1 MEQFTPYLILTISA
15 LVFAGFFS
23 GMEIAFV
30 SSNKVKTEIDIK
42 KGGLLSQILN
52 IFYAHR
58 ETFISTMLV
67 GQNIVHVVYGIGIAW
82 LLGRPA
88 NPDTG
93 QTAGPLVLWLGENN
107 DFLVLLMQTII
118 STIIVLIMGE
128 FLPKTTFRINPNRSL
143 RIFAVPLLFL
153 YLILYPISQFT
164 SWLSMALM
172 KLFGIKNE
180 KKEIGLISVGELD
193 DYLQENID
201 KSEDENREVEREVK
215 IFENALDFSDTRL
228 RDCMIPR
235 NEIVGVD
242 IAETSREELSQL
254 FTKSGL
260 SKIVVYH
267 DDIDNVLGF
276 IQVSEMFKPDVNWKD
291 QIKPVIIAPE
301 TMLAKKMM
309 QNLLKEKKSMAIVV
323 DEFGGTAGMVTLEDL
338 VEEIFGDIEDE
349 HDRRKLIARKTGE
362 NTYELSG
369 RMEIERINEMFDL
382 DLPESDDYQTIA
394 GYIVNRLEVIPNQG
408 EKHDIDQFTINITK
422 KTGARLELITLT
434 VNPTNNDNKT
444 TN

>member
-1 MEQFTPYLILTISA
+1 MIPYIILTAAA
-15 LVFAGFFS
+15 LVLSGFFS

-30 SSNKVKTEIDIK
+30 SSNKVKAEIDIK
-42 KGGLLSQILN
+42 KGGIVSQILN
-52 IFYAHR
+52 IFYTHR

-67 GQNIVHVVYGIGIAW
+67 GNNIVNVVYGIGIAW
-82 LLGRPA
+82 LLGREGDP
-88 NPDTG
+88 NKG
-93 QTAGPLVLWLGENN
+93 ISAGPLVQWIGN
-107 DFLVLLMQTII
+107 DHPALILFVQTII
-118 STIIVLIMGE
+118 STAIVLVMAE

-153 YLILYPISQFT
+153 YLLLYPISQFI
-164 SWLSMALM
+164 SWLSGALM
-172 KLFGIKNE
+172 RLCGIKND
-180 KKEIGLISVGELD
+180 KNEIRLISVGELD

-201 KSEDENREVEREVK
+201 KSEDENREVDREVK

-242 IAETSREELSQL
+242 IAETSREQLSKL
-254 FTKSGL
+254 FTRSGL

-267 DDIDNVLGF
+267 DDIDNVIGF
-276 IQVSEMFKPDVNWKD
+276 IQVSEMFKPNVNWKD

-323 DEFGGTAGMVTLEDL
+323 DEFGGTAGMITLEDL

-349 HDRRKLIARKTGE
+349 HDRRKLVARKTGE
-362 NTYELSG
+362 NTYEFSG
-369 RMEIERINEMFDL
+369 RMEIERINELFDL
-382 DLPESDDYQTIA
+382 DLPENDDYQTLA
-394 GYIVNRLEVIPNQG
+394 GFIVNNLEVIPNQG
-408 EKHDIDQFTINITK
+408 EEHTIDKFTVHINK
-422 KTGARLELITLT
+422 KTGARLELITVT
-434 VNPTNNDNKT
+434 VNSNNNDNEEQES
-444 TN
+444 

>member
-1 MEQFTPYLILTISA
+1 
-15 LVFAGFFS
+15 
-23 GMEIAFV
+23 V
-30 SSNKVKTEIDIK
+30 SSNKVKAEIDIK
-42 KGGLLSQILN
+42 KGGLVSQILA
-52 IFYAHR
+52 IFYDHR

-67 GQNIVHVVYGIGIAW
+67 GNNIVNVVYGIGIAW
-82 LLGRPA
+82 LLKE
-88 NPDTG
+88 T
-93 QTAGPLVLWLGENN
+93 TPLEQWLNHN
-107 DFLVLLMQTII
+107 QALVLLVQTII
-118 STIIVLIMGE
+118 STAIVLVMSE
-128 FLPKTTFRINPNRSL
+128 FLPKTMFRINPNRSL
-143 RIFAVPLLFL
+143 RFFAVPLLFL
-153 YLILYPISQFT
+153 YLLLYPISQFT
-164 SWLSMALM
+164 SWLSAILM
-172 KLFGIKNE
+172 RLFGIKNE
-180 KKEIGLISVGELD
+180 KKEIRLISVGELD

-260 SKIVVYH
+260 SKLVVYH

-276 IQVSEMFKPDVNWKD
+276 IQVSELFKPDVNWKD

-369 RMEIERINEMFDL
+369 RMEIERINEMFNL

-408 EKHDIDQFTINITK
+408 EKHTIDQFTVTITK
-422 KTGARLELITLT
+422 KSGARLELITLT
-434 VNPTNNDNKT
+434 VNPSDSDNNN
-444 TN
+444 N

>member
-1 MEQFTPYLILTISA
+1 MESFLPYLILTITA
-15 LVFAGFFS
+15 LVFSAFFS

-42 KGGLLSQILN
+42 KGGLMSHILN

-58 ETFISTMLV
+58 EMFISTMLV

-82 LLGRPA
+82 LLK
-88 NPDTG
+88 T
-93 QTAGPLVLWLGENN
+93 PLESWLGDNEA
-107 DFLVLLMQTII
+107 LVLLVQTII
-118 STIIVLIMGE
+118 STAIVLVMGE
-128 FLPKTTFRINPNRSL
+128 FFPKTAFRINPNRSL

-153 YLILYPISQFT
+153 YLLLYPISQLT
-164 SWLSMALM
+164 SWLSMTLM
-172 KLFGIKNE
+172 RLFGIKNE
-180 KKEIGLISVGELD
+180 KKEIRLISVGELD

-215 IFENALDFSDTRL
+215 LFENALDFSDTRL

-242 IAETSREELSQL
+242 IADTSREELSAL
-254 FTKSGL
+254 FTRSGL
-260 SKIVVYH
+260 SKLVVYH

-276 IQVSEMFKPDVNWKD
+276 IQVSEMFKPADVNWKD

-349 HDRRKLIARKTGE
+349 HDRRKLVARKTASD
-362 NTYELSG
+362 TYEFSG
-369 RMEIERINEMFDL
+369 RMEISRINEQFDL

-394 GYIVNRLEVIPNQG
+394 GYIVNRLEMIPNQG
-408 EKHDIDQFTINITK
+408 EQHTIDNYTVTITK
-422 KTGARLELITLT
+422 KSGARLELITLK
-434 VNPTNNDNKT
+434 VNASEPQGDDKE
-444 TN
+444 

>member
-1 MEQFTPYLILTISA
+1 MDQLIPYIILTAAA
-15 LVFAGFFS
+15 LVLGAFFS

-42 KGGLLSQILN
+42 KGGLVSQILN

-67 GQNIVHVVYGIGIAW
+67 GNNIVHVVYGIGIAW
-82 LLGRPA
+82 LLGREGDPIKGI
-88 NPDTG
+88 P
-93 QTAGPLVLWLGENN
+93 AGPLVQWIGDNHPALIL
-107 DFLVLLMQTII
+107 LVQTLI
-118 STIIVLIMGE
+118 STAIVLVMAE
-128 FLPKTTFRINPNRSL
+128 FLPKTAFRINPNRSL

-164 SWLSMALM
+164 SWLSMVLM
-172 KLFGIKNE
+172 RLFGIKNE
-180 KKEIGLISVGELD
+180 KNEIRLISVGELD

-215 IFENALDFSDTRL
+215 LFENALDFSDTRL

-242 IAETSREELSQL
+242 IAETSREELSEI
-254 FTKSGL
+254 FTRSGL
-260 SKIVVYH
+260 SKLVVYH

-276 IQVSEMFKPDVNWKD
+276 IQVSEMFKPADTNWKD

-323 DEFGGTAGMVTLEDL
+323 DEFGGTAGMITLEDL

-349 HDRRKLIARKTGE
+349 HDRRKLVARKIGE

-369 RMEIERINEMFDL
+369 RMEIERINELFDL

-394 GYIVNRLEVIPNQG
+394 GYIVNKLEVIPNQG
-408 EKHDIDQFTINITK
+408 EEHNIDNYTMRISK
-422 KTGARLELITLT
+422 KTGARLELITVT
-434 VNPTNNDNKT
+434 VNHKENEKT
-444 TN
+444 DD

>member
-1 MEQFTPYLILTISA
+1 MIPYIILTAAA
-15 LVFAGFFS
+15 LVLGGFFS

-30 SSNKVKTEIDIK
+30 SSNKVKAEIDIK
-42 KGGLLSQILN
+42 KGGIVSQILN
-52 IFYAHR
+52 IFYTHR

-67 GQNIVHVVYGIGIAW
+67 GNNIVHVVYGIGIAW
-82 LLGRPA
+82 LLK
-88 NPDTG
+88 T
-93 QTAGPLVLWLGENN
+93 PLEEWLGKDN
-107 DFLVLLMQTII
+107 DALILLVQTII
-118 STIIVLIMGE
+118 STAIVLVMAE

-153 YLILYPISQFT
+153 YLLLYPISQFI
-164 SWLSMALM
+164 SWLSGALM
-172 KLFGIKNE
+172 RLCGIKNE
-180 KKEIGLISVGELD
+180 KNEIRLISVGELD

-242 IAETSREELSQL
+242 IAETSREELSKL
-254 FTKSGL
+254 FTRSGL

-267 DDIDNVLGF
+267 DDIDNVIGF

-349 HDRRKLIARKTGE
+349 HDRRKLVARKTGE
-362 NTYELSG
+362 NTYEFSG
-369 RMEIERINEMFDL
+369 RMEIERINELFDL
-382 DLPESDDYQTIA
+382 DLPENDDYQTLA
-394 GYIVNRLEVIPNQG
+394 GFIVNNLEVIANQG
-408 EKHDIDQFTINITK
+408 EEHTIDNFTVHINK
-422 KTGARLELITLT
+422 KTGARLELITVT
-434 VNPTNNDNKT
+434 VNSKSNNEEQES
-444 TN
+444 

>member
-1 MEQFTPYLILTISA
+1 MDQFIPYLVLTIVA
-15 LVFAGFFS
+15 LVFSAFFS
-23 GMEIAFV
+23 GMEIAFI
-30 SSNKVKTEIDIK
+30 SQNKVRAEIDIK
-42 KGGLLSQILN
+42 KGGLVSQILN

-67 GQNIVHVVYGIGIAW
+67 GNNIVNVIYGIGIAW
-82 LLGRPA
+82 LLKS
-88 NPDTG
+88 
-93 QTAGPLVLWLGENN
+93 PLENWLGGNEA
-107 DFLVLLMQTII
+107 LVLLVQTLI
-118 STIIVLIMGE
+118 STAIVLVMSE
-128 FLPKTTFRINPNRSL
+128 FLPKTIFRINPNRSL
-143 RIFAVPLLFL
+143 RIFAVPLLML
-153 YLILYPISQFT
+153 YLLLYPISQFT
-164 SWLSMALM
+164 SWLSALLM
-172 KLFGIKNE
+172 RVFGIKNE
-180 KKEIGLISVGELD
+180 KKEIRLISVGELD

-215 IFENALDFSDTRL
+215 LFENALDFSDTRL

-242 IAETSREELSQL
+242 IAETTREELSAL
-254 FTKSGL
+254 FTRSGL
-260 SKIVVYH
+260 SKLVVYH

-276 IQVSEMFKPDVNWKD
+276 IQVSEMFRPASVNWKD
-291 QIKPVIIAPE
+291 QIKPVIMAPE

-349 HDRRKLIARKTGE
+349 HDRRKLVARRTGD
-362 NTYELSG
+362 NTYEFSG

-408 EKHDIDQFTINITK
+408 EEHNIDNFTIHINK

-434 VNPTNNDNKT
+434 VNASASQEDNS
-444 TN
+444 

>member
-15 LVFAGFFS
+15 LVLAGFFS

-42 KGGLLSQILN
+42 KGGLVSQILN

-82 LLGRPA
+82 LLKE
-88 NPDTG
+88 
-93 QTAGPLVLWLGENN
+93 PLEGWLGADNEALIL
-107 DFLVLLMQTII
+107 LVQTLI
-118 STIIVLIMGE
+118 STAIVLIMGE
-128 FLPKTTFRINPNRSL
+128 FIPKMTFRINPNRSL
-143 RIFAVPLLFL
+143 KIFAVPLLFL

-172 KLFGIKNE
+172 KMFGLKNE
-180 KKEIGLISVGELD
+180 KKEIRLISVGELD

-242 IAETSREELSQL
+242 IAETTREELSQL

-260 SKIVVYH
+260 SKLVVYH

-276 IQVSEMFKPDVNWKD
+276 IQVSELFKPDVNWKD

-408 EKHDIDQFTINITK
+408 EKHNIDQFTVNITK
-422 KTGARLELITLT
+422 KSGARLELITLT
-434 VNPTNNDNKT
+434 VNPTDSDNNN
-444 TN
+444 

>member
-260 SKIVVYH
+260 SKLVVYH

-434 VNPTNNDNKT
+434 VNPTNNDNKA

>member
-15 LVFAGFFS
+15 LVLAGFFS

-42 KGGLLSQILN
+42 KGGLVSQILN

-82 LLGRPA
+82 LLKE
-88 NPDTG
+88 
-93 QTAGPLVLWLGENN
+93 PLEGWLGADNEALIL
-107 DFLVLLMQTII
+107 LVQTLI
-118 STIIVLIMGE
+118 STAIVLIMGE
-128 FLPKTTFRINPNRSL
+128 FIPKMTFRINPNRSL
-143 RIFAVPLLFL
+143 KIFAVPLLFL

-172 KLFGIKNE
+172 KMFGLKNE
-180 KKEIGLISVGELD
+180 KKEIRLISVGELD

-242 IAETSREELSQL
+242 IAETTREELSQL

-260 SKIVVYH
+260 SKLVVYH

-276 IQVSEMFKPDVNWKD
+276 IQVSELFKPDVNWKD

-408 EKHDIDQFTINITK
+408 EKHNIDQFTVNITK
-422 KTGARLELITLT
+422 KSGARLELITLT
-434 VNPTNNDNKT
+434 VNPNDSDNNN
-444 TN
+444 

>member
-1 MEQFTPYLILTISA
+1 MDELIPYIILTVAA
-15 LVFAGFFS
+15 LVLGGFFS

-42 KGGLLSQILN
+42 KGGLVSQILN
-52 IFYAHR
+52 IFYTHR

-67 GQNIVHVVYGIGIAW
+67 GNNIVHVVYGIGIAW
-82 LLGRPA
+82 LLK
-88 NPDTG
+88 NPLEG
-93 QTAGPLVLWLGENN
+93 WLGKNN
-107 DFLVLLMQTII
+107 DALVLLVQTII
-118 STIIVLIMGE
+118 STAIVLVMAE

-164 SWLSMALM
+164 SWLSTFLM
-172 KLFGIKNE
+172 RLFGIKSE
-180 KKEIGLISVGELD
+180 KKEIRLISVGELD

-215 IFENALDFSDTRL
+215 LFENALDFSDTRL

-242 IAETSREELSQL
+242 IAETSREELSGI
-254 FTKSGL
+254 FTRSGL
-260 SKIVVYH
+260 SKLVVYH

-276 IQVSEMFKPDVNWKD
+276 IQVSELFKPDVNWKD

-323 DEFGGTAGMVTLEDL
+323 DEFGGTAGMITLEDL

-349 HDRRKLIARKTGE
+349 HDRRKLVARKIGD

-369 RMEIERINEMFDL
+369 RMEIERINEMFDV

-408 EKHDIDQFTINITK
+408 EEHMIDRFKITINK
-422 KTGARLELITLT
+422 KTGARLELVTLT
-434 VNPTNNDNKT
+434 VNPSENDSEK
-444 TN
+444 

>member
-1 MEQFTPYLILTISA
+1 MEPFIPYLILTIGA
-15 LVFAGFFS
+15 LVFSGFFS

-30 SSNKVKTEIDIK
+30 SSNKVRTEIDIK
-42 KGGLLSQILN
+42 KGGLVSQILN

-67 GQNIVHVVYGIGIAW
+67 GNNIVNVVYGIGIAW
-82 LLGRPA
+82 LL
-88 NPDTG
+88 
-93 QTAGPLVLWLGENN
+93 QEPLTKWLGNN
-107 DFLVLLMQTII
+107 DAMVLLVQTII
-118 STIIVLIMGE
+118 STMIVLIMSE
-128 FLPKTTFRINPNRSL
+128 FLPKTVFRINPNKSL
-143 RIFAVPLLFL
+143 RIFAVPLLLL
-153 YLILYPISQFT
+153 YLVLYPISKFT
-164 SWLSMALM
+164 SWLSTVLM
-172 KLFGIKNE
+172 RLFGIKNE
-180 KKEIGLISVGELD
+180 KDEIRLISVGELD
-193 DYLQENID
+193 DYLQETID

-215 IFENALDFSDTRL
+215 LFENALDFSDTRL

-242 IAETSREELSQL
+242 IADTSREELSAL
-254 FTKSGL
+254 FTRSGL
-260 SKIVVYH
+260 SKLVVYH

-276 IQVSEMFKPDVNWKD
+276 IQVSEMFKPADVNWKD

-349 HDRRKLIARKTGE
+349 HDRRKLVARKTASD
-362 NTYELSG
+362 TYEFSG
-369 RMEIERINEMFDL
+369 RMEISRINEQFDL

-394 GYIVNRLEVIPNQG
+394 GYIVNRLEMIPNQG
-408 EKHDIDQFTINITK
+408 EQHTIDNYTVTITK
-422 KTGARLELITLT
+422 KSGARLELITLK
-434 VNPTNNDNKT
+434 VNASEPAQEKE
-444 TN
+444 

>member
-1 MEQFTPYLILTISA
+1 MDEIVPYLILTIIA
-15 LVFAGFFS
+15 LVFSGFFS

-30 SSNKVKTEIDIK
+30 SQNKVKAEIDIK
-42 KGGLLSQILN
+42 KGGLVSQILN

-88 NPDTG
+88 DPATG
-93 QTAGPLVLWLGENN
+93 QTAGPLVQWLGENN
-107 DFLVLLMQTII
+107 DFLVLLLQTII
-118 STIIVLIMGE
+118 STAIVLIMGE
-128 FLPKTTFRINPNRSL
+128 FLPKSAFRINPNRSL
-143 RIFAVPLLFL
+143 KIFAVPLLFL

-164 SWLSMALM
+164 SWLSSIIMRI
-172 KLFGIKNE
+172 FGIKNE
-180 KKEIGLISVGELD
+180 KKEIRLISVGELD

-215 IFENALDFSDTRL
+215 LFENALDFSDTRL

-242 IAETSREELSQL
+242 IAETSREELSKL
-254 FTKSGL
+254 FTRSGL
-260 SKIVVYH
+260 SKLVVYH

-349 HDRRKLIARKTGE
+349 WKSSA
-362 NTYELSG
+362 S
-369 RMEIERINEMFDL
+369 
-382 DLPESDDYQTIA
+382 
-394 GYIVNRLEVIPNQG
+394 
-408 EKHDIDQFTINITK
+408 TK
-422 KTGARLELITLT
+422 CLT
-434 VNPTNNDNKT
+434 STCPRAMT
-444 TN
+444 TRP

>member
-1 MEQFTPYLILTISA
+1 
-15 LVFAGFFS
+15 
-23 GMEIAFV
+23 MEIAFV

-42 KGGLLSQILN
+42 KGGLVSQILN

-67 GQNIVHVVYGIGIAW
+67 GNNIVHVVYGIGIAW
-82 LLGRPA
+82 LLKE
-88 NPDTG
+88 
-93 QTAGPLVLWLGENN
+93 PLEGWLGNN
-107 DFLVLLMQTII
+107 DALVLLVQTLI
-118 STIIVLIMGE
+118 STAIVVVMSE
-128 FLPKTTFRINPNRSL
+128 FLPKNIFRINPNRSL
-143 RIFAVPLLFL
+143 RVFAVPLLFL
-153 YLILYPISQFT
+153 YLLLYPISQFT
-164 SWLSMALM
+164 SWLSGILM
-172 KLFGIKNE
+172 RLFGIKNE
-180 KKEIGLISVGELD
+180 KNEIRLISVGELD

-201 KSEDENREVEREVK
+201 KSEDENKEVEREVK

-242 IAETSREELSQL
+242 IAETSREELSKL

-260 SKIVVYH
+260 SKLVVYH

-276 IQVSEMFKPDVNWKD
+276 IQVSELFKPDVNWKD

-408 EKHDIDQFTINITK
+408 EEHTIDQFTVNITK
-422 KTGARLELITLT
+422 KSGARLELVTLT
-434 VNPTNNDNKT
+434 VNQTDNDN
-444 TN
+444 NN

>member
-1 MEQFTPYLILTISA
+1 MDQFIPYLVLTIVA
-15 LVFAGFFS
+15 LVFSAFFS
-23 GMEIAFV
+23 GMEIAFI
-30 SSNKVKTEIDIK
+30 SQNKVRAEIDIK
-42 KGGLLSQILN
+42 KGGLVSQILN

-67 GQNIVHVVYGIGIAW
+67 GNNIVNVIYGIGIAW
-82 LLGRPA
+82 LLKS
-88 NPDTG
+88 
-93 QTAGPLVLWLGENN
+93 PLENWLGGNEA
-107 DFLVLLMQTII
+107 LVLLVQTLI
-118 STIIVLIMGE
+118 STAIVLVMSE
-128 FLPKTTFRINPNRSL
+128 FLPKTIFRIDPNRSL
-143 RIFAVPLLFL
+143 RIFAVPLLML
-153 YLILYPISQFT
+153 YLLLYPISQFT
-164 SWLSMALM
+164 SWLSALLM
-172 KLFGIKNE
+172 RVFGIKNE
-180 KKEIGLISVGELD
+180 KKEIRLISVGELD

-215 IFENALDFSDTRL
+215 LFENALDFSDTRL

-242 IAETSREELSQL
+242 IAETTREELSAL
-254 FTKSGL
+254 FTRSGL
-260 SKIVVYH
+260 SKLVVYH

-276 IQVSEMFKPDVNWKD
+276 IQVSEMFRPASVNWKD
-291 QIKPVIIAPE
+291 QIKPVIMAPE

-349 HDRRKLIARKTGE
+349 HDRRKLVARRTGD
-362 NTYELSG
+362 NTYEFSG

-408 EKHDIDQFTINITK
+408 EEHNIDNFTIHINK

-434 VNPTNNDNKT
+434 VNASANQEDNS
-444 TN
+444 